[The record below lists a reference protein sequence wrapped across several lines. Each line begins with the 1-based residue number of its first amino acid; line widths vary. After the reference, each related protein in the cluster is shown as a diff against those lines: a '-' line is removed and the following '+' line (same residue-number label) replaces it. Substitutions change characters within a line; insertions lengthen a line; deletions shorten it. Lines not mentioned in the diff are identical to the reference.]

1 MSVVDRLVVRRR
13 LRLAVQCPEHL
24 ILESWPR
31 FRALSL
37 RGTLPSRG
45 SFLAVA
51 RQIEAGELADHG
63 IAAHPDFTGNL
74 AAGQPGFKAAF
85 QEFQAFGSPGAFVGG
100 HGDGPKLRVVTPTPF
115 GPLSSNR
122 RAPNVPPS

>member
-1 MSVVDRLVVRRR
+1 MSVVDRLVVR
-13 LRLAVQCPEHL
+13 LRLAVECLEHL

-45 SFLAVA
+45 SCLAVT
-51 RQIEAGELADHG
+51 RQIQAGELADHG
-63 IAAHPDFTGNL
+63 IAAHPDFAGNL

-85 QEFQAFGSPGAFVGG
+85 QEFEAFGSPGAFVGG
-100 HGDGPKLRVVTPTPF
+100 HVDGPKLRVVTRPLLAS
-115 GPLSSNR
+115 LSSG
-122 RAPNVPPS
+122 PPRP